1 MDAVVLLRCAGVL
14 FRVMKKVRLLFAL
27 LLLPALACDAT
38 AGSGEPE
45 SVVLVHGLGRRASS
59 MALLSVRLEWA
70 GYDVTTVSY
79 ESLSDPF
86 SRQVDAIAA
95 AFQRC
100 CADAPMVHFV
110 GHSLGGLVIRG
121 YLADNPPAS
130 LGRVVLLTP
139 PNQGS
144 LFVDWLDEV
153 ALAEDVLGPVGS
165 ALGTDSTDIPANLP
179 LPDYEM
185 GIIAGTRAI
194 HPIGH
199 PAIPGPDD
207 GIVSVEQTR
216 IADVPVLVLPRSH
229 AFIPNSRH
237 AADAV
242 IRFLRTGTF
251 GGAEGG

>member
-1 MDAVVLLRCAGVL
+1 
-14 FRVMKKVRLLFAL
+14 MKKVWLLLPL
-27 LLLPALACDAT
+27 LLLPALGCDA
-38 AGSGEPE
+38 ASGSGEPE

-70 GYDVTTVSY
+70 GYEVTTVSY
-79 ESLSDPF
+79 ESMSDTF

-95 AFQRC
+95 AVERC
-100 CADAPMVHFV
+100 CPDAPKVHFV

-144 LFVDWLDEV
+144 LFVDWLSDMS
-153 ALAEDVLGPVGS
+153 LAEEMLGPVGS
-165 ALGTDSTDIPANLP
+165 ALGTDSTAIPANLP

-185 GIIAGTRAI
+185 GIIAGTRAV

-216 IADVPVLVLPRSH
+216 IGDVPVLVLPRSH
-229 AFIPNSRH
+229 AFIANSRH

-251 GGAEGG
+251 GGADDG

>member
-1 MDAVVLLRCAGVL
+1 
-14 FRVMKKVRLLFAL
+14 MKKVWLLFPL
-27 LLLPALACDAT
+27 LLSAALACDAT
-38 AGSGEPE
+38 SGSGEPE

-79 ESLSDPF
+79 ESLTDPF
-86 SRQVDAIAA
+86 PEQVETIAA
-95 AFQRC
+95 AVRGC
-100 CADAPMVHFV
+100 CLDAPRVHFV

-121 YLADNPPAS
+121 YLAEDPPPS

-139 PNQGS
+139 PSQGS

-153 ALAEDVLGPVGS
+153 PLAEDVLGPVGS

-179 LPDYEM
+179 LPNYDM
-185 GIIAGTRAI
+185 GIIAGNRAI

-216 IADVPVLVLPRSH
+216 IGDVPVLVLPRSH
-229 AFIPNSRH
+229 AFIANSRH

-242 IRFLRTGTF
+242 IRFLRTGAF
-251 GGAEGG
+251 GAAEDG